1 MPLSQLL
8 LEGLAESGDIGGWQ
22 ERQAK
27 HQSALLD
34 LQEKQRA
41 IADAQRLRELY
52 ASGKAPAM
60 NEVMAIDP
68 KFGAEM
74 QKFNNEQLMQQFNML
89 KAQGDIEE
97 TKRKNQEAKQHTFA
111 NTLGPLVENWQDSL
125 AGRQPTA
132 QDIESFKG
140 RLGGALKFLDEA
152 YNYKPDV
159 PLDPYDPGHILGTAE
174 SLGYSSRRSKT
185 AQEAQLRG
193 LPPTKT
199 AEQAYGS
206 IEMDPVTGQ
215 QVRKLP
221 LPSGGGI
228 PQPRTQPQADLSG
241 MSLADG
247 DTGETVPLTAENLPR
262 LKEIYNKIPDPNLKN
277 KVGTYL
283 NQLSQQPTLPLAGS
297 VDRAGYKGKEAEE
310 VKSGQIRAEEEAAD
324 KKAMDS
330 YFRSKP
336 PEQVRDLIKESLA
349 GDVEAGLAKLAK
361 TFGVSVPGG
370 GPTAAL
376 EVITQQL
383 ASTSPF
389 APGSQSDVEYKAR
402 LKKIGDPASNEP
414 VENRLMALDE
424 FYRDQ
429 EAFVAQKYEPKSM
442 ADILDK
448 RQKGYISEDTARELF
463 RKMKAKKSGAM

>member
-1 MPLSQLL
+1 MPLSSML

-41 IADAQRLRELY
+41 IADAQKLRELY
-52 ASGKAPAM
+52 ASGNAPAM

-68 KFGAEM
+68 RFGAEM
-74 QKFNNEQLMQQFNML
+74 QKFNNEQLLQQFNML
-89 KAQGDIEE
+89 KAQGDIQE
-97 TKRKNQEAKQHTFA
+97 TKRKTQEAKQHTFA
-111 NTLGPLVENWQDSL
+111 NTLGPLVENWQESL
-125 AGRQPTA
+125 GGRQPTP

-159 PLDPYDPGHILGTAE
+159 PLDPYDPAHILDTAE
-174 SLGYSSRRSKT
+174 SLGYASRRAKT
-185 AQEAQLRG
+185 AQESQLRN
-193 LPPTKT
+193 LPPAWT
-199 AEQAYGS
+199 AEQYRGSPPKVERNPITQQPEMLPGSPGLRGGAQQIPAGS
-206 IEMDPVTGQ
+206 IYDQ
-215 QVRKLP
+215 
-221 LPSGGGI
+221 S
-228 PQPRTQPQADLSG
+228 
-241 MSLADG
+241 
-247 DTGETVPLTAENLPR
+247 TGEQISPTAENLPK
-262 LKEIYNKIPDPNLKN
+262 LEKLYKEVSDPNERNILGGVIN
-277 KVGTYL
+277 SIRMSNV
-283 NQLSQQPTLPLAGS
+283 PVAGS
-297 VDRAGYKGKEAEE
+297 TNVAEFKGE
-310 VKSGQIRAEEEAAD
+310 VARSEKAGQIGAEEEAAD
-324 KKAMDS
+324 RKAMDA

-349 GDVEAGLAKLAK
+349 GDVETGLARMAKLV
-361 TFGVSVPGG
+361 GVSVPGG